1 MKFGR
6 YKIRKSIS
14 VWFDWEIYKVRLL
27 MYCFLIMIY
36 LYINYVY
43 FFMYIL
49 MCIYIWLVE
58 ELFRYIC
65 IIIFL

>member
-6 YKIRKSIS
+6 YKICKSIS

-58 ELFRYIC
+58 D
-65 IIIFL
+65 